1 MGKAEPERR
10 DTSMEAEMADLECG
24 DKPEQPG
31 RSRSRDTD
39 WRAEAKS
46 IGFLIL
52 AVLAFHSLIAKPF
65 YIPSESMMPRLL
77 VGDRLVVSKYPYGW
91 SYVSPSFHLLPFI
104 PGRLL
109 GRVPERGDIVIV
121 TPRGKKSD
129 YIKRV
134 IGLPGDRLEIRDG
147 QVILNGVP
155 VRQDTRP
162 DLRLP
167 IDANAP
173 CDAGQFPGRQTLG
186 ADGTPVCDLPVKRE
200 TLPNGRYYDIIDLG
214 DRSLDWYGPIKVPA
228 GQLFLMG
235 DNRDRSADSRVS
247 LADEGLGG
255 PVPVE
260 SIGGR
265 AEFITFSL
273 DGTAGWNPLSW
284 LPALRGGRAGA
295 SLHPGIA
302 AKDIPQ

>member
-1 MGKAEPERR
+1 
-10 DTSMEAEMADLECG
+10 MADLEQG
-24 DKPEQPG
+24 ETPEQPQRTKARG
-31 RSRSRDTD
+31 TD
-39 WRAEAKS
+39 WKSEAKS
-46 IGFLIL
+46 IALLLL
-52 AVLAFHSLIAKPF
+52 AVVGFHSLIAKPF

-77 VGDRLVVSKYPYGW
+77 VGDRLVVSKYAYGW

-104 PGRLL
+104 PGRLIGSL
-109 GRVPERGDIVIV
+109 PERGDIVIV

-155 VRQDTRP
+155 VRQDTQP
-162 DLRLP
+162 NLRLP

-173 CDAGQFPGRQTLG
+173 CDSGQFPGRQTIGPDG
-186 ADGTPVCDLPVKRE
+186 APFCDLPVKRE
-200 TLPNGRYYDIIDLG
+200 TLPNGRHYDIIDIG
-214 DRSLDWYGPIKVPA
+214 ERSLDWFGPITVPA
-228 GQLFLMG
+228 GHLFLLG

-247 LADEGLGG
+247 LDDGGLGG

-273 DGTAGWNPLSW
+273 DGTAEWNPLSW

-295 SLHPGIA
+295 SLHPGKTA
-302 AKDIPQ
+302 EDSE

>member
-1 MGKAEPERR
+1 
-10 DTSMEAEMADLECG
+10 MADLEQG
-24 DKPEQPG
+24 ETPEQPQRAKAKG
-31 RSRSRDTD
+31 TD
-39 WRAEAKS
+39 WKSEAKS
-46 IGFLIL
+46 IGLLLL
-52 AVLAFHSLIAKPF
+52 AVLGFHSLIAKPF

-77 VGDRLVVSKYPYGW
+77 VGDRLVVSKYAYGW

-109 GRVPERGDIVIV
+109 GSLPERGDIVIV

-155 VRQDTRP
+155 VRQDTQP
-162 DLRLP
+162 NLRLP

-173 CDAGQFPGRQTLG
+173 CDSGQFPGRQTIG
-186 ADGTPVCDLPVKRE
+186 PDGVPFCDLPVKRE
-200 TLPNGRYYDIIDLG
+200 TLPNGRHYDIIDLG
-214 DRSLDWYGPIKVPA
+214 DRSLDWFGPIMVPA
-228 GQLFLMG
+228 GHLFLLG

-247 LADEGLGG
+247 LDDGGLGG
-255 PVPVE
+255 PVPIE
-260 SIGGR
+260 TIGGR

-295 SLHPGIA
+295 SLHPGRTA
-302 AKDIPQ
+302 QDSE